1 MIEWGR
7 DLLENVLAQFLPR
20 PRRAMPSRDAWDRE
34 YSTQAWQHLHSEE
47 ELPRYALL
55 SALMR
60 KHQHPGSVLDI
71 GCGEGILFEHL
82 WPGSFTQYCGI
93 DLSLEAISQAKSQS
107 HAEATFQCADAEKF
121 IPNANQ
127 SFNAIIFNEVL
138 YYFVDPAGTV
148 ARYQEYLRPDGIML
162 ASNFAPSLKSIRR
175 EMQAIMGRAKW
186 FEEFIVTHP
195 RSEKSWCVFACK
207 FG

>member
-7 DLLENVLAQFLPR
+7 DLLGNVLAQFLPR
-20 PRRAMPSRDAWDRE
+20 PRRPMPSREAWDRE

-60 KHQHPGSVLDI
+60 KHQRPGSVLDI

-93 DLSLEAISQAKSQS
+93 DLSLEAISHAKSRN

-121 IPNANQ
+121 VPHANQ

-138 YYFVDPAGTV
+138 YYFVDPAATV
-148 ARYQEYLRPDGIML
+148 ARYQEYLQSDGIVL
-162 ASNFAPSLKSIRR
+162 ASNFVPSLKSIRQDVR
-175 EMQAIMGRAKW
+175 AIKDRAAW
-186 FEEFIVTHP
+186 FEEFVITHP
-195 RSEKSWCVFACK
+195 RSEKSWSILAFQ